1 MRAPNC
7 ATGPRE
13 VTIILALRVKS
24 GQSGSGGVKWAG
36 DVAGAGAFRWGECIS
51 LEVWRLGVH
60 AAAGD
65 AVYRAM
71 DAVAG
76 GFRDGDFD

>member
-1 MRAPNC
+1 M
-7 ATGPRE
+7 
-13 VTIILALRVKS
+13 V
-24 GQSGSGGVKWAG
+24 GVKWAG
-36 DVAGAGAFRWGECIS
+36 DVAGAGAFCWGECIS

-65 AVYRAM
+65 AVYLAM